1 MADHEHELADYEHEL
16 EDPGLKLNDILFI
29 LFRHKWK
36 IFLCATAGIAA
47 AAAVYFFL
55 PPVYECTA
63 KLLVRYV
70 VERSTVDALDSSVK
84 TPDSEGMNLIQNNSE
99 VEILTS
105 RDLVTRVAEAVGVER
120 LLRGSR
126 GEAKKA
132 DAVRSL
138 LSSLHITAGK
148 DTNIISIS
156 YKNTDPD
163 LSVLVLKELVS
174 QYFGKHL
181 EVHRSQTGALD
192 FVRREADQVR
202 ARLDQTEKDLR
213 QLENRAE
220 ISSLASLAES
230 AATLNT
236 ELAKGEQEL
245 GAAEAELAAQQAN
258 VAELDRLA
266 KLPVYQA
273 AQAEK
278 ARLLNA
284 GLGPNHPQVRALQAQ
299 IDTIGGQL
307 QRLTQIENGQA
318 SARTDRSDQNP
329 TLQVSTGTIQEYQAL
344 LSRMANLH
352 QKETDLLSRYPPH
365 NPSVKLTRA
374 QIEDVEKQRR
384 DLEENYPG
392 LLETVP
398 SAASFY
404 SARRD
409 FVSEKAQLVAIKA
422 RTEAL
427 RSRVRGIRE
436 RLNVLSESG
445 PQLAELE
452 RRKAVEEA
460 NYKYFEAS
468 LERAR
473 VDETLDPSRMPN
485 ISVVQRPET
494 AEKYS
499 KDKQAVVIGLS
510 FGGLAFGIS
519 IALLIE
525 LVMDRTVKRRL
536 ELEERLG
543 IPLLLTIPYFG
554 RNGHLR
560 LRPPD
565 AGQEPTKAL
574 RKSASPNL
582 APWESGHFIR
592 PFCEAI
598 RDRLIL
604 YFELHRITHEPKL
617 VAFIGA
623 STGAG
628 ASTLAAG
635 LAAAL
640 SETCGGKVLLVDKEF
655 DTMRFFGLIAKYKR
669 SEFDYVIFDLPSLND
684 TGTML
689 AMAGFMDKVLLVVE
703 AEASNRD
710 VVKRAY
716 AQLTAVKAN
725 VSAVLNKNRA
735 YGPKWLAVDL

>member
-1 MADHEHELADYEHEL
+1 MSGHEHELADHEHEL
-16 EDPGLKLNDILFI
+16 EDHGLKLNDILFI
-29 LFRHKWK
+29 LLRHKWK

-47 AAAVYFFL
+47 AAAVYFLL

-84 TPDSEGMNLIQNNSE
+84 TPDSEAMNLIQNNSE

-105 RDLVTRVAEAVGVER
+105 WDLVGQVAEAVGVER
-120 LLRGSR
+120 LLKGS
-126 GEAKKA
+126 GGKDPKSE
-132 DAVRSL
+132 AVRSIL
-138 LSSLHITAGK
+138 RNLRVTAVK
-148 DTNIISIS
+148 ETNIISAS
-156 YKNTDPD
+156 YRNTDPE
-163 LSVLVLKELVS
+163 LAVRVLKELVS
-174 QYFGKHL
+174 RYFGKHL
-181 EVHRSQTGALD
+181 EVHRSQTGAFD
-192 FVRREADQVR
+192 FVRRETDQVR
-202 ARLDQTEKDLR
+202 TRLDQTEKDLR
-213 QLENRAE
+213 QLENRAG

-230 AATLNT
+230 TATLNAD
-236 ELAKGEQEL
+236 LAKGEQEL
-245 GAAEAELAAQQAN
+245 AAAEAELMAQQAR
-258 VAELDRLA
+258 VAELGRLKSDDLVRTAGQLNLNDPIIVA

-284 GLGPNHPQVRALQAQ
+284 GLGPNHPDVRALQAQ
-299 IDTIGGQL
+299 IDTIAGQM
-307 QRLTQIENGQA
+307 Q
-318 SARTDRSDQNP
+318 
-329 TLQVSTGTIQEYQAL
+329 QVSQ
-344 LSRMANLH
+344 S
-352 QKETDLLSRYPPH
+352 
-365 NPSVKLTRA
+365 
-374 QIEDVEKQRR
+374 RR
-384 DLEENYPG
+384 DLI
-392 LLETVP
+392 
-398 SAASFY
+398 
-404 SARRD
+404 
-409 FVSEKAQLVAIKA
+409 SEKAQLIAIKA

-427 RSRVRGIRE
+427 RSWVNGIRQ
-436 RLNVLSESG
+436 RLKVLSESG

-473 VDETLDPSRMPN
+473 IDETLDPSRMPN
-485 ISVVQRPET
+485 ISIVQGPET
-494 AEKYS
+494 AEKYT
-499 KDKQAVVIGLS
+499 KDKRAVVIGLA
-510 FGGLAFGIS
+510 FGGLTFGIA
-519 IALLIE
+519 IALLVE
-525 LVMDRTVKRRL
+525 LVMDRTVKRGL

-543 IPLLLTIPYFG
+543 IPMLLTIPYFG

-560 LRPPD
+560 LRLPD
-565 AGQEPTKAL
+565 VGQEPMKAL
-574 RKSASPNL
+574 RENASPNL

-604 YFELHRITHEPKL
+604 YFELHRVTHEPKL

-623 STGAG
+623 SIGAG
-628 ASTLAAG
+628 ASTLATG

-640 SETCGGKVLLVDKEF
+640 SETCDGKVLLVDKEF
-655 DTMRFFGLIAKYKR
+655 DTMRFFGLIAEFKK
-669 SEFDYVIFDLPSLND
+669 SDFDYVIFDLPSLND
-684 TGTML
+684 TGIML
-689 AMAGFMDKVLLVVE
+689 SMAAFMDKVLLVVE

-735 YGPKWLAVDL
+735 YGPKWLAGDP